1 MTQPYEP
8 MLRTEE
14 ELDAFFRADGPVRVL
29 PIDRGKSRNE
39 MPTAD
44 ELSESQF
51 VAAVA
56 RLHEDTTLY
65 PQFPWPDLASV
76 TGPMCPEDLI
86 IIAARTGGGK
96 SLFLQNL
103 FDRLVRDGLYGL
115 YVGLEQGPDI
125 LRDKWACLCAGIPP
139 KLVLAA
145 TKEQRHSAEWDRA
158 MELVQQQLKWQRTP
172 EIKARAHF
180 AATRKINA
188 AKLRQWVEWAVDA
201 GCQFVIVDHVDRIHH
216 GNGQNQ
222 FYEISETIRLAKEL
236 AVQHRIVM
244 LLASQVG
251 RPGDAMEQFM
261 PPALHNMRGAGTKEE
276 EADTV
281 LGIYRPLRA
290 NVTDDLLKKVRQG
303 LRPKEDAIEP
313 NVMGV
318 MLLKHRLDGPASGKI
333 VKLGVRHQR
342 VMPLADMQEMHRPSQ
357 RDWTD
362 A

>member
-1 MTQPYEP
+1 MTAPYEP

-14 ELDAFFRADGPVRVL
+14 ELNEFFGKSEPTRVL

-65 PQFPWPDLASV
+65 PQFPWPDLAAA

-103 FDRLVRDGLYGL
+103 FDRLVRAGMYGL

-125 LRDKWACLCAGIPP
+125 LRDKWACLSAKVQP

-145 TKEQRHSAEWDRA
+145 TTEQRHTPAWEHA
-158 MELVQQQLKWQRTP
+158 MDLVQAELKWQKSP

-188 AKLRQWVEWAVDA
+188 AKLRQWVEWAVDV
-201 GCQFVIVDHVDRIHH
+201 GCQFVIVDHVDRIQH
-216 GNGQNQ
+216 GTGQNQ
-222 FYEISETIRLAKEL
+222 FHEISETIRLAKEL

-290 NVTDDLLKKVRQG
+290 SVTDDLLKKVRQG
-303 LRPKEDAIEP
+303 LCPKEDAIEP

-333 VKLGVRHQR
+333 VKLAVRHQR
-342 VMPLADMQEMHRPSQ
+342 VMTFQE
-357 RDWTD
+357 RDQPTQGELS
-362 A
+362 